1 MGRKKKLDL
10 RSAFPETPEMC
21 RSAVLQAV
29 GTYRKEEAMKKHSY
43 RILLAAAII
52 FVLLCG
58 AAFAITHYYSV
69 REYVAAGKPSA
80 AFESAIVPVE
90 QSAERCGLRMAL
102 GDAVCDGKDL
112 MFTLNI
118 ASGADAEPIYV
129 YPELRGVC
137 NGEPVDVIYS
147 GFDFTGGPSALIPGI
162 DPDGQ
167 PSSIAT
173 GVCAALSEPMQGG
186 KIDWVYT
193 LRLYKPTGRL
203 VADEHRWS
211 FTDDVPDDGREYYLS
226 LRESGEI
233 PVLGGSWVS
242 GDYLYTFASD
252 WQEYISLAEPELIE
266 RTGLFERQE
275 AAEFRFSTEIAVE
288 EGIVP
293 EEVFT
298 FDGYSVRVKSLTVSF
313 MQLSYELEVVYD
325 APQPGEHDLDQ
336 FYVLLDGSGSIIPQN
351 DRRFSLLE
359 DDRTCIVRGS
369 AERITD
375 APLTEV
381 TFRLDH
387 AYTTDPNDTAEDM
400 PSFTVVLDR

>member
-1 MGRKKKLDL
+1 MDRKKKLDL

-29 GTYRKEEAMKKHSY
+29 STYREEEAMKKHICK
-43 RILLAAAII
+43 ILLVAAII
-52 FVLLCG
+52 FALLCG

-80 AFESAIVPVE
+80 AFEGAIVPVE
-90 QSAERCGLRMAL
+90 QSAERCGLSMTL
-102 GDAVCDGKDL
+102 GDAVCDGRDL

-118 ASGADAEPIYV
+118 SSGTDAEPIYV
-129 YPELRGVC
+129 YPELRGSC
-137 NGEPVDVIYS
+137 SGEPVEVIYN

-162 DPDGQ
+162 DPDEQ

-173 GVCAALSEPMQGG
+173 GVHAALSEPMQSGR
-186 KIDWVYT
+186 IDWVYT

-211 FTDDVPDDGREYYLS
+211 WTDDVPDDGREYYLN
-226 LRESGEI
+226 LRKGGEI

-266 RTGLFERQE
+266 RTGLFERQD
-275 AAEFRFSTEIAVE
+275 AVEFRFSTEIAVE
-288 EGIVP
+288 EGAVP
-293 EEVFT
+293 EEIFT
-298 FDGYSVRVKSLTVSF
+298 FDGYSVAVRSLTVSF
-313 MQLSYELEVVYD
+313 MQLSYELEVMYD
-325 APQPGEHDLDQ
+325 APQPSEHDLDQ

-351 DRRFSLLE
+351 DRRFSLSE
-359 DDRTCIVRGS
+359 DGRSCTVRGS

-375 APLTEV
+375 APLTEI

-387 AYTTDPNDTAEDM
+387 EYTTDPNDSAEDM
-400 PSFTVVLDR
+400 PSFTVALDS